1 MEIINEEVKEERLH
15 RKFFKE
21 YKQKREH
28 VVAGYV
34 NCIPSPL
41 KRFRKEF
48 PGVERKKNY
57 IVTANSKVKRD
68 S

>member
-34 NCIPSPL
+34 NCIPSPF

-57 IVTANSKVKRD
+57 IVTANSKVK
-68 S
+68 